1 MKKKWYISIFCL
13 FTIVIFGSMLVFF
26 FPKLNETSIKTNETN
41 AKQTALYQQIT
52 SYRSKIS
59 EKPQDARIDPVW
71 KAIPGYNGLTVD
83 IRKSYQKMKKN
94 NKFDP
99 KKLVYKEVPPKKH
112 LQDLSPAPIYRGNQK
127 KPMVAFLINVS
138 WGNEYIPQ
146 MLKVLH
152 HHHIHATFFLDGK
165 WVEDNSELALMIREG
180 GHQIGSHAYG
190 HPDLNKM
197 TKSDVST
204 SLKKANRV
212 IEATLDVK
220 PRLMA
225 PPSGSFNQQTVN
237 VSHQLGMRTI
247 LWTADTVDWKHPD
260 TTSMV
265 MRVIS
270 RTENGSMILMHPTKE
285 SSRGLSKMIKGI
297 ENKGYRFGTVSDML
311 SEERVVPKLEK

>member
-13 FTIVIFGSMLVFF
+13 FTVVVFGSILVFV
-26 FPKLNETSIKTNETN
+26 FPKHNATSIKTNETAAN
-41 AKQTALYQQIT
+41 QKVLYQQIKDYH
-52 SYRSKIS
+52 SNIS
-59 EKPQDARIDPVW
+59 EKPQDARNDPVW
-71 KAIPGYNGLTVD
+71 KAIPGYNGLTID
-83 IRKSYQKMKKN
+83 TRKSFQQMKKN
-94 NKFDP
+94 NTFNP

-112 LQDLSPAPIYRGNQK
+112 LDDILPAPIYRGNPK

-146 MLKVLH
+146 MLKILKH
-152 HHHIHATFFLDGK
+152 NHIHATFFLDGK
-165 WVEDNSELALMIREG
+165 WVEDNSKLALMIAEG
-180 GHQIGSHAYG
+180 GHEIGSHAYG

-212 IEATLDVK
+212 IEATLDLK

-225 PPSGSFNQQTVN
+225 PPSGSFNQQTVY

-247 LWTADTVDWKHPD
+247 LWTVDTVDWKHPD
-260 TTSMV
+260 TRSMV

-285 SSRGLSKMIKGI
+285 SSRGLSRMIKGI
-297 ENKGYRFGTVSDML
+297 ENKGFRFGTVSEML
-311 SEERVVPKLEK
+311 SEERVLPKPEK